1 MVEKDYNKN
10 RPMVEKRK
18 CNMKK
23 ISSLIVK
30 KRMMI
35 LIISLVLL
43 IPSVF
48 GYISTKINYDL
59 LTYLPKEIDTMK
71 GQDILKEDFGT
82 GAFSMLVS
90 ENMKP
95 KEVSALKEKIQDVPH
110 VKDVIWYDSLLDTSV
125 PMEMLPK
132 DLYEAF
138 NHGDATLLMILYD
151 DTSSAEGTMD
161 AVREIRKIADERV
174 FLSGMTAVLVDTQA
188 LSEAEAPLYVLLAV
202 VLCAIT
208 LMLAM
213 DSWLVPFVFLASI
226 GIAIV
231 YNLGSNLFLGQ
242 ISYVTK
248 ALAAVLQL
256 GVTMDYSIFLWH
268 SYEKYAETEDKEK
281 AMAHAIED
289 TMSSVIGSSVTTIA
303 GFIALCFMSFT
314 LGLDLGIVMAK
325 GVLLGVVCCLT
336 VLPAMILVF
345 DKPLRKTKHKALL
358 PDLKGIATFSIGHEK
373 IVLILC
379 ALLLIPVVHG
389 YRNTPVYY
397 NLDSSLPRDL
407 ASIQANEKLK
417 EEFNMNST
425 HMLLMDAGVEEKK
438 VMEMADEMKKE
449 DGVKFV
455 LGLNTV
461 KGPLIPEEFVPEK
474 LKDALISDNYQ
485 LLLIGSEYEVASEAV
500 NNQVAKLT
508 EIAKA
513 YDPESMLIGEAPC
526 TKDLIEITD
535 HDFNTVST
543 VSIGVIFL
551 IIAIVFRSVS
561 LPALL
566 VAVIEFGIMINM
578 GIPAYTGS
586 KIPFIASI
594 VIGTIQLGSTVD
606 YAILIT
612 TKYRRSRTAGV
623 PVRKAVTDAVNE
635 SAKSVM
641 VSALAFFASTF
652 GVGMY
657 SNIDMISSLC
667 TLMSRGALISML
679 CVLLVLPSVLVAFDG
694 IITKTTLAQK
704 V

>member
-1 MVEKDYNKN
+1 
-10 RPMVEKRK
+10 MVEKRK

-213 DSWLVPFVFLASI
+213 DSWLIPFVFLASI

-551 IIAIVFRSVS
+551 IIAIVFRSIS

-679 CVLLVLPSVLVAFDG
+679 CVLLVLPAVLVAFDG

>member
-1 MVEKDYNKN
+1 
-10 RPMVEKRK
+10 
-18 CNMKK
+18 MKK

-48 GYISTKINYDL
+48 GYISTKVNYDL

-132 DLYEAF
+132 DLFEAF

-226 GIAIV
+226 GIAII

-425 HMLLMDAGVEEKK
+425 HMLLMDAGVEEKN

-679 CVLLVLPSVLVAFDG
+679 CVLLVLPAVLVAFDG

>member
-1 MVEKDYNKN
+1 
-10 RPMVEKRK
+10 MVEKRK

-125 PMEMLPK
+125 PMDMLPK

-268 SYEKYAETEDKEK
+268 SYEKYAAVE
-281 AMAHAIED
+281 
-289 TMSSVIGSSVTTIA
+289 
-303 GFIALCFMSFT
+303 
-314 LGLDLGIVMAK
+314 
-325 GVLLGVVCCLT
+325 
-336 VLPAMILVF
+336 
-345 DKPLRKTKHKALL
+345 
-358 PDLKGIATFSIGHEK
+358 
-373 IVLILC
+373 
-379 ALLLIPVVHG
+379 G
-389 YRNTPVYY
+389 Y
-397 NLDSSLPRDL
+397 D
-407 ASIQANEKLK
+407 
-417 EEFNMNST
+417 
-425 HMLLMDAGVEEKK
+425 
-438 VMEMADEMKKE
+438 
-449 DGVKFV
+449 
-455 LGLNTV
+455 
-461 KGPLIPEEFVPEK
+461 
-474 LKDALISDNYQ
+474 
-485 LLLIGSEYEVASEAV
+485 
-500 NNQVAKLT
+500 
-508 EIAKA
+508 
-513 YDPESMLIGEAPC
+513 DPE
-526 TKDLIEITD
+526 
-535 HDFNTVST
+535 
-543 VSIGVIFL
+543 
-551 IIAIVFRSVS
+551 
-561 LPALL
+561 
-566 VAVIEFGIMINM
+566 
-578 GIPAYTGS
+578 Y
-586 KIPFIASI
+586 
-594 VIGTIQLGSTVD
+594 IQGH
-606 YAILIT
+606 
-612 TKYRRSRTAGV
+612 
-623 PVRKAVTDAVNE
+623 VRCRHR
-635 SAKSVM
+635 
-641 VSALAFFASTF
+641 LAFRFFLAH
-652 GVGMY
+652 
-657 SNIDMISSLC
+657 
-667 TLMSRGALISML
+667 
-679 CVLLVLPSVLVAFDG
+679 VLSPWKPSD
-694 IITKTTLAQK
+694 
-704 V
+704 

>member
-1 MVEKDYNKN
+1 
-10 RPMVEKRK
+10 
-18 CNMKK
+18 MKK
-23 ISSLIVK
+23 LSSLIVK

-43 IPSVF
+43 IPSVL

-71 GQDILKEDFGT
+71 GQDILKEDFNT

-90 ENMKP
+90 ENMKA
-95 KEVSALKEKIQDVPH
+95 KDVTALKEKIEEVPH
-110 VKDVIWYDSLLDTSV
+110 VKDVIWYDSLLDPSV

-138 NHGDATLLMILYD
+138 NNGDATLLMILYD
-151 DTSSAEGTMD
+151 DTSSADGTME

-174 FLSGMTAVLVDTQA
+174 FVSGMTAVLVDTQA

-202 VLCAIT
+202 ILCALT

-213 DSWLVPFVFLASI
+213 DSWLIPFVFLASI
-226 GIAIV
+226 GIAII

-268 SYEKYAETEDKEK
+268 SYEKYAENEDKEE

-325 GVLLGVVCCLT
+325 GVLLGVISCLT

-345 DKPLRKTKHKALL
+345 DKPLRKTAHKAFL
-358 PDLKGIATFSIGHEK
+358 PDLKGIGSFSIKHEK
-373 IVLILC
+373 IVLILV

-407 ASIQANEKLK
+407 PSIVANEKLK

-425 HMLLMDAGVEEKK
+425 HMLLMDADIEEKK

-461 KGPLIPEEFVPEK
+461 KGPLIPDEFVPAK
-474 LKDALISDNYQ
+474 LKDALISENNQ
-485 LLLIGSEYEVASEAV
+485 LLLIGSEYEVASEEV
-500 NNQVAKLT
+500 NEQVNRLT
-508 EIAKA
+508 QIAKS
-513 YDPESMLIGEAPC
+513 YDPDSMLIGEAPC

-551 IIAIVFRSVS
+551 IIAIVFRSIS

-612 TKYRRSRTAGV
+612 TKYRRERTAGTPV
-623 PVRKAVTDAVNE
+623 KEAVRKAIDE

-667 TLMSRGALISML
+667 TLMSRGALISMA
-679 CVLLVLPSVLVAFDG
+679 CVLLVLPSVLVVFDG
-694 IITKTTLAQK
+694 IIMKTTLAQRG
-704 V
+704 

>member
-1 MVEKDYNKN
+1 
-10 RPMVEKRK
+10 
-18 CNMKK
+18 MKK

-314 LGLDLGIVMAK
+314 LGLDLGIAMAK

-679 CVLLVLPSVLVAFDG
+679 CVLLVLPAVLVAFDG

>member
-1 MVEKDYNKN
+1 
-10 RPMVEKRK
+10 MVEKRK

-314 LGLDLGIVMAK
+314 LGLDLGIAMAK

-535 HDFNTVST
+535 HDFNIVST

-566 VAVIEFGIMINM
+566 VAIIEFGIMINM

-679 CVLLVLPSVLVAFDG
+679 CVLLVLPAVLVAFDG

>member
-1 MVEKDYNKN
+1 
-10 RPMVEKRK
+10 
-18 CNMKK
+18 MKK

-43 IPSVF
+43 IPSVL

-110 VKDVIWYDSLLDTSV
+110 VKDVIWYDSLLDSSV

-213 DSWLVPFVFLASI
+213 DSWLIPFVFLASI

-268 SYEKYAETEDKEK
+268 SYEKYAETEEKEK

-325 GVLLGVVCCLT
+325 GVLLGVICCLT

-551 IIAIVFRSVS
+551 IIAIVFRSIS

-667 TLMSRGALISML
+667 TLMSRGALISMA
-679 CVLLVLPSVLVAFDG
+679 CVLLVLPSVLVVFDG
-694 IITKTTLAQK
+694 IIMKTTLAQRG
-704 V
+704 

>member
-1 MVEKDYNKN
+1 
-10 RPMVEKRK
+10 MVEKRK

-325 GVLLGVVCCLT
+325 GVLLGVICCLT

-345 DKPLRKTKHKALL
+345 DGPLRKTKHKALL

-474 LKDALISDNYQ
+474 LEDALISDNYQ

-551 IIAIVFRSVS
+551 IIAIVFRSIS

>member
-1 MVEKDYNKN
+1 
-10 RPMVEKRK
+10 MVEKRK

-43 IPSVF
+43 IPSVL

-213 DSWLVPFVFLASI
+213 DSWLIPFVFLASI

-336 VLPAMILVF
+336 VLPALILVF

-474 LKDALISDNYQ
+474 LEDALISDNYQ

-551 IIAIVFRSVS
+551 IIAIVFRSIS

>member
-1 MVEKDYNKN
+1 
-10 RPMVEKRK
+10 
-18 CNMKK
+18 MKK

-213 DSWLVPFVFLASI
+213 DSWLVPFVFLVSI

-231 YNLGSNLFLGQ
+231 YNLGSNQFLGQ

-345 DKPLRKTKHKALL
+345 DKPLRKTKHKDFF

-508 EIAKA
+508 EIAKT

-679 CVLLVLPSVLVAFDG
+679 CVLLVLPAVLVAFDG

>member
-1 MVEKDYNKN
+1 
-10 RPMVEKRK
+10 
-18 CNMKK
+18 
-23 ISSLIVK
+23 
-30 KRMMI
+30 
-35 LIISLVLL
+35 
-43 IPSVF
+43 
-48 GYISTKINYDL
+48 
-59 LTYLPKEIDTMK
+59 
-71 GQDILKEDFGT
+71 
-82 GAFSMLVS
+82 MLVS

-226 GIAIV
+226 GIAII

-566 VAVIEFGIMINM
+566 VAVI
-578 GIPAYTGS
+578 
-586 KIPFIASI
+586 
-594 VIGTIQLGSTVD
+594 
-606 YAILIT
+606 
-612 TKYRRSRTAGV
+612 
-623 PVRKAVTDAVNE
+623 
-635 SAKSVM
+635 
-641 VSALAFFASTF
+641 
-652 GVGMY
+652 
-657 SNIDMISSLC
+657 
-667 TLMSRGALISML
+667 
-679 CVLLVLPSVLVAFDG
+679 
-694 IITKTTLAQK
+694 
-704 V
+704 

>member
-1 MVEKDYNKN
+1 
-10 RPMVEKRK
+10 
-18 CNMKK
+18 MKK

-679 CVLLVLPSVLVAFDG
+679 CVLLVLPAVLVAFDG

>member
-1 MVEKDYNKN
+1 
-10 RPMVEKRK
+10 
-18 CNMKK
+18 MKK

-48 GYISTKINYDL
+48 GYISTKVNYDL

-110 VKDVIWYDSLLDTSV
+110 VKDVIWYDNLLDTSV

-132 DLYEAF
+132 DLFEAF

-213 DSWLVPFVFLASI
+213 DSWMVPFVFLASI
-226 GIAIV
+226 GIAII

-281 AMAHAIED
+281 AMAHAIQD

-461 KGPLIPEEFVPEK
+461 KGPLIPEEFVQEK

-623 PVRKAVTDAVNE
+623 SVRKAVTDAVNE

-679 CVLLVLPSVLVAFDG
+679 CVLLVLPAVLVAFDG

>member
-1 MVEKDYNKN
+1 
-10 RPMVEKRK
+10 
-18 CNMKK
+18 MKK

-110 VKDVIWYDSLLDTSV
+110 VKDVIWCDSLLDTSV

-268 SYEKYAETEDKEK
+268 SYEKYVETEDKEK

-397 NLDSSLPRDL
+397 NLDSSLPREL

-679 CVLLVLPSVLVAFDG
+679 CVLLVLPAVLVAFDG

>member
-1 MVEKDYNKN
+1 
-10 RPMVEKRK
+10 
-18 CNMKK
+18 MKK

-110 VKDVIWYDSLLDTSV
+110 VKDVIWCDSLLDTSV

-268 SYEKYAETEDKEK
+268 SYEKYVETEDKEK

-397 NLDSSLPRDL
+397 NLDSSLPREL

-461 KGPLIPEEFVPEK
+461 KGPMIPEEFVPEK

-679 CVLLVLPSVLVAFDG
+679 CVLLVLPAVLVAFDG

>member
-1 MVEKDYNKN
+1 
-10 RPMVEKRK
+10 
-18 CNMKK
+18 MKK

-474 LKDALISDNYQ
+474 LEDALISDNYQ

-551 IIAIVFRSVS
+551 IIAIVFRSIS

>member
-1 MVEKDYNKN
+1 
-10 RPMVEKRK
+10 
-18 CNMKK
+18 MKK

-43 IPSVF
+43 IPSVL

-213 DSWLVPFVFLASI
+213 DSWLIPFVFLASI

-325 GVLLGVVCCLT
+325 GVLLGVICCLT

-345 DKPLRKTKHKALL
+345 DGPLRKTKHKALL

-474 LKDALISDNYQ
+474 LEDALISDNYQ

-551 IIAIVFRSVS
+551 IIAIVFRSIS

>member
-1 MVEKDYNKN
+1 
-10 RPMVEKRK
+10 
-18 CNMKK
+18 MKK

-132 DLYEAF
+132 DLFEAF

-226 GIAIV
+226 GIAII

-679 CVLLVLPSVLVAFDG
+679 CVLLVLPAVLVAFDG

>member
-1 MVEKDYNKN
+1 
-10 RPMVEKRK
+10 MVEKRK

-679 CVLLVLPSVLVAFDG
+679 CVLLVLPAVLVAFDG

>member
-1 MVEKDYNKN
+1 
-10 RPMVEKRK
+10 
-18 CNMKK
+18 MKK

-213 DSWLVPFVFLASI
+213 DSWLVPFVFLVSI

-679 CVLLVLPSVLVAFDG
+679 CVLLVLPAVLVAFDG
-694 IITKTTLAQK
+694 IIIKTTLAQK

>member
-1 MVEKDYNKN
+1 
-10 RPMVEKRK
+10 MVEKRK

-43 IPSVF
+43 IPSVL

-213 DSWLVPFVFLASI
+213 DSWLIPFVFLASI

-325 GVLLGVVCCLT
+325 GVLLGVICCLT

-345 DKPLRKTKHKALL
+345 DGPLRKTRHKALL
-358 PDLKGIATFSIGHEK
+358 PDLKGIATFSISHEK

-379 ALLLIPVVHG
+379 ALLLIPIVHG

-425 HMLLMDAGVEEKK
+425 HMLLMDSGIEEKK
-438 VMEMADEMKKE
+438 VMEMADKMKQE

-474 LKDALISDNYQ
+474 LKDALISENYQ

-551 IIAIVFRSVS
+551 IIAIVFRSIS

>member
-1 MVEKDYNKN
+1 
-10 RPMVEKRK
+10 
-18 CNMKK
+18 MKK

-132 DLYEAF
+132 DLFEAF

-213 DSWLVPFVFLASI
+213 DSWLIPFVFLASI

-657 SNIDMISSLC
+657 SNSDMISSLC

-679 CVLLVLPSVLVAFDG
+679 CVLLVLPAVLVAFDG

>member
-1 MVEKDYNKN
+1 MRNLGKAV
-10 RPMVEKRK
+10 
-18 CNMKK
+18 
-23 ISSLIVK
+23 VK
-30 KRMMI
+30 ARFVI
-35 LIISLVLL
+35 LAVAIALL
-43 IPSVF
+43 IPSYW
-48 GYISTKINYDL
+48 GYTHTRINYDM
-59 LTYLPKEIDTMK
+59 LTYLPKTLDTMR
-71 GQDILKEDFGT
+71 GQDILEDEFGT
-82 GAFSMLVS
+82 GAISMVIVDGKS
-90 ENMKP
+90 EKTVAEMK
-95 KEVSALKEKIQDVPH
+95 KKIEKVPH
-110 VKDVIWYDSLLDTSV
+110 VNNVIWYDSFADLSV

-213 DSWLVPFVFLASI
+213 DSWLVPFVFLVSI

-667 TLMSRGALISML
+667 TLMSRGALISMM

>member
-1 MVEKDYNKN
+1 
-10 RPMVEKRK
+10 
-18 CNMKK
+18 
-23 ISSLIVK
+23 
-30 KRMMI
+30 
-35 LIISLVLL
+35 
-43 IPSVF
+43 
-48 GYISTKINYDL
+48 
-59 LTYLPKEIDTMK
+59 
-71 GQDILKEDFGT
+71 
-82 GAFSMLVS
+82 
-90 ENMKP
+90 
-95 KEVSALKEKIQDVPH
+95 
-110 VKDVIWYDSLLDTSV
+110 
-125 PMEMLPK
+125 
-132 DLYEAF
+132 
-138 NHGDATLLMILYD
+138 
-151 DTSSAEGTMD
+151 
-161 AVREIRKIADERV
+161 
-174 FLSGMTAVLVDTQA
+174 
-188 LSEAEAPLYVLLAV
+188 
-202 VLCAIT
+202 
-208 LMLAM
+208 
-213 DSWLVPFVFLASI
+213 
-226 GIAIV
+226 
-231 YNLGSNLFLGQ
+231 
-242 ISYVTK
+242 
-248 ALAAVLQL
+248 
-256 GVTMDYSIFLWH
+256 
-268 SYEKYAETEDKEK
+268 
-281 AMAHAIED
+281 MAHAIED

-314 LGLDLGIVMAK
+314 LGLDFGIVMAK

-679 CVLLVLPSVLVAFDG
+679 CVLLVLPAVLVAFDG

>member
-1 MVEKDYNKN
+1 
-10 RPMVEKRK
+10 
-18 CNMKK
+18 MKK

-314 LGLDLGIVMAK
+314 LGLDLGIAMAK

-438 VMEMADEMKKE
+438 VMEMSDEMKKE

-679 CVLLVLPSVLVAFDG
+679 CVLLVLPAVLVAFDG
-694 IITKTTLAQK
+694 IIIKTTLAQK

>member
-1 MVEKDYNKN
+1 
-10 RPMVEKRK
+10 
-18 CNMKK
+18 MKK

-48 GYISTKINYDL
+48 GYISTKVNYDL

-132 DLYEAF
+132 DLFEAF

-226 GIAIV
+226 GIAII

-679 CVLLVLPSVLVAFDG
+679 CVLLVLPAVLVAFDG

>member
-1 MVEKDYNKN
+1 
-10 RPMVEKRK
+10 
-18 CNMKK
+18 MKK

-213 DSWLVPFVFLASI
+213 DSWLIPFVFLASI

-535 HDFNTVST
+535 HDFNIVST

-679 CVLLVLPSVLVAFDG
+679 CVLLVLPAVLVAFDG

>member
-1 MVEKDYNKN
+1 
-10 RPMVEKRK
+10 
-18 CNMKK
+18 MKK

-314 LGLDLGIVMAK
+314 LGLDLGIAMAK

-535 HDFNTVST
+535 HDFNIVST

-679 CVLLVLPSVLVAFDG
+679 CVLLVLPAVLVAFDG

>member
-1 MVEKDYNKN
+1 
-10 RPMVEKRK
+10 MVEKRK

-132 DLYEAF
+132 DLFEAF

-213 DSWLVPFVFLASI
+213 DSWLIPFVFLASI

-325 GVLLGVVCCLT
+325 GVLLGVICCLT
-336 VLPAMILVF
+336 VLPALILVF

-474 LKDALISDNYQ
+474 LEDALISDNYQ

>member
-1 MVEKDYNKN
+1 
-10 RPMVEKRK
+10 
-18 CNMKK
+18 
-23 ISSLIVK
+23 
-30 KRMMI
+30 
-35 LIISLVLL
+35 
-43 IPSVF
+43 
-48 GYISTKINYDL
+48 
-59 LTYLPKEIDTMK
+59 
-71 GQDILKEDFGT
+71 
-82 GAFSMLVS
+82 
-90 ENMKP
+90 MKP

-679 CVLLVLPSVLVAFDG
+679 CVLLVLPAVLVAFDG

>member
-1 MVEKDYNKN
+1 
-10 RPMVEKRK
+10 
-18 CNMKK
+18 MKK

-48 GYISTKINYDL
+48 GYISTKVNYDL

-679 CVLLVLPSVLVAFDG
+679 CVLLVLPAVLVAFDG

>member
-1 MVEKDYNKN
+1 
-10 RPMVEKRK
+10 MVEKRK

-641 VSALAFFASTF
+641 VSALARYDQLAMHTDVQRRFDLNAVRTA
-652 GVGMY
+652 
-657 SNIDMISSLC
+657 
-667 TLMSRGALISML
+667 GAAGS
-679 CVLLVLPSVLVAFDG
+679 AGG
-694 IITKTTLAQK
+694 I
-704 V
+704 

>member
-1 MVEKDYNKN
+1 M
-10 RPMVEKRK
+10 
-18 CNMKK
+18 
-23 ISSLIVK
+23 
-30 KRMMI
+30 
-35 LIISLVLL
+35 
-43 IPSVF
+43 
-48 GYISTKINYDL
+48 
-59 LTYLPKEIDTMK
+59 
-71 GQDILKEDFGT
+71 
-82 GAFSMLVS
+82 
-90 ENMKP
+90 
-95 KEVSALKEKIQDVPH
+95 
-110 VKDVIWYDSLLDTSV
+110 
-125 PMEMLPK
+125 
-132 DLYEAF
+132 
-138 NHGDATLLMILYD
+138 
-151 DTSSAEGTMD
+151 
-161 AVREIRKIADERV
+161 
-174 FLSGMTAVLVDTQA
+174 
-188 LSEAEAPLYVLLAV
+188 
-202 VLCAIT
+202 
-208 LMLAM
+208 
-213 DSWLVPFVFLASI
+213 
-226 GIAIV
+226 
-231 YNLGSNLFLGQ
+231 
-242 ISYVTK
+242 
-248 ALAAVLQL
+248 
-256 GVTMDYSIFLWH
+256 
-268 SYEKYAETEDKEK
+268 
-281 AMAHAIED
+281 
-289 TMSSVIGSSVTTIA
+289 
-303 GFIALCFMSFT
+303 
-314 LGLDLGIVMAK
+314 
-325 GVLLGVVCCLT
+325 
-336 VLPAMILVF
+336 
-345 DKPLRKTKHKALL
+345 
-358 PDLKGIATFSIGHEK
+358 
-373 IVLILC
+373 
-379 ALLLIPVVHG
+379 
-389 YRNTPVYY
+389 
-397 NLDSSLPRDL
+397 
-407 ASIQANEKLK
+407 
-417 EEFNMNST
+417 
-425 HMLLMDAGVEEKK
+425 
-438 VMEMADEMKKE
+438 
-449 DGVKFV
+449 

-474 LKDALISDNYQ
+474 LKDALISNNYQ

-679 CVLLVLPSVLVAFDG
+679 CVLLVLPAVLVAFDG

>member
-1 MVEKDYNKN
+1 
-10 RPMVEKRK
+10 
-18 CNMKK
+18 MKK

-373 IVLILC
+373 IVLIFC

-438 VMEMADEMKKE
+438 VMEMSDEMKKE

-679 CVLLVLPSVLVAFDG
+679 CVLLVLPAVLVAFDG
-694 IITKTTLAQK
+694 IIIKTTLAQK